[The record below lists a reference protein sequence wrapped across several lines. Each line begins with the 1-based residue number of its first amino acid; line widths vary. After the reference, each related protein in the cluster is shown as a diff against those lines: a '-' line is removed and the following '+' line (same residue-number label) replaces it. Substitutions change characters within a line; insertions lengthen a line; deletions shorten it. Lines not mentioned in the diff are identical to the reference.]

1 MSQLLA
7 VVIPLSLGA
16 AVSPTAL
23 AVIVLTLSGKVSP
36 RARAWAEV
44 IGMAVA
50 LALVTVALLFLA
62 QFIAGRKPD
71 PRILG
76 TFDLAAAVALLVL
89 GVRNALRL
97 RSPAPGQKKRASSS
111 AAGPKPNLLAFLGI
125 GIALLVTD
133 VTSLVLYIP
142 ALKDIVRAGIPDVQK
157 AAVLAIPYFAVL
169 APAILPAA
177 LATVAPRSADKV
189 LDPLNAWVTKNQR
202 VIGMVVCFAFGA
214 YLLWKGYVGVTTGP

>member
-1 MSQLLA
+1 MNELLSA
-7 VVIPLSLGA
+7 VIPLSLGA

-23 AVIVLTLSGKVSP
+23 AIIVLTLSGKVAP

-44 IGMAVA
+44 LGM
-50 LALVTVALLFLA
+50 TVALVAITVLLLALA
-62 QFIAGRKPD
+62 QFIAGAKPD

-76 TFDLAAAVALLVL
+76 SFDLAAAAALLLL
-89 GVRNALRL
+89 GVRDAMRL
-97 RSPAPGQKKRASSS
+97 RSPAKAQKKKASSR
-111 AAGPKPNLLAFLGI
+111 AAGPEPNLLAFLGI
-125 GIALLVTD
+125 GVALLVTD

-142 ALKDIVRAGIPDVQK
+142 ALKDILRSSVTDAEKI
-157 AAVLAIPYFAVL
+157 AVTAIPFFAVL

-177 LATVAPRSADKV
+177 LATVAPRLADRV